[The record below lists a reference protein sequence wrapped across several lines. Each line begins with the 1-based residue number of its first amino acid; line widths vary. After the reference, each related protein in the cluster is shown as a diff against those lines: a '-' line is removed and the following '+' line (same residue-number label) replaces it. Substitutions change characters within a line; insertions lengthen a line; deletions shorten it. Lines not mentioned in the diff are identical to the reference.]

1 MSGELTVITTFPSAG
16 NVRALVAIR
25 ESEGVIDVREYDV
38 VGWQVTNDGR
48 VWPIVPTNF
57 SLDLPAGMFADQEQ
71 KNVLVFL
78 DHGYGGVIEEVS
90 GAGACRS
97 RDDIRSYTEQVLAPR
112 RMRE

>member
-1 MSGELTVITTFPSAG
+1 MSEELRVITTFPNDS
-16 NVRALVAIR
+16 NVRALVAAR
-25 ESEGVIDVREYDV
+25 EAEGVIEVREYDV

-48 VWPIVPTNF
+48 VWPILPSNF
-57 SLDLPAGMFADQEQ
+57 ALDLPAGMFAGQEQ
-71 KNVLVFL
+71 NNVLVFL
-78 DHGYGGVIEEVS
+78 DHGYGGGIEEVS